1 MTFIRNEYTEDKYLI
16 GHSYDNYP
24 LSYYSINEWLAA
36 ITLFPDY
43 YIETPKT
50 DNYSTFDI
58 DRYNDALVDF
68 QEALLT
74 DKIILKNKLSM
85 QIPKDNTAMLKNYC
99 DNNITIVKQ
108 FLSGKDKIINSLLG
122 IILKEN
128 KGIDPKSL
136 LSELSDFIKSNYVL
150 ENL

>member
-1 MTFIRNEYTEDKYLI
+1 MTFIRNEYTNDKYLI

-24 LSYYSINEWLAA
+24 IAYYSINTWLAA

-43 YIETPKT
+43 YIETPKS
-50 DNYSTFDI
+50 DNYSTFNI
-58 DRYNDALVDF
+58 NEYQNALAAF
-68 QEALLT
+68 QGALLA
-74 DKIILKNKLSM
+74 DEIILRNKLSM
-85 QIPKDNTAMLKNYC
+85 QVPKDNSVMLKRYC

-128 KGIDPKSL
+128 KGTDPKSL
-136 LSELSDFIKSNYVL
+136 LSELSAFIKLNYVL
-150 ENL
+150 EDL